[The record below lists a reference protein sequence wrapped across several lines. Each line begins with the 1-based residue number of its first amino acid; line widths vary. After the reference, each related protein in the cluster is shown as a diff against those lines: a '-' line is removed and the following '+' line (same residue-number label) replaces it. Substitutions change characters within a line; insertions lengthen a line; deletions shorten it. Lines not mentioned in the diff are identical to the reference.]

1 MRKEHIYSKLI
12 CGALLLFGICV
23 PVCAQTGHLSGV
35 RVINDEIKK
44 KGREIHVD
52 FVLDVTDMHVKRQES
67 VRLYPVVVAKEGDK
81 SLDLPSVVLDGR
93 VRDKVHRREKALN
106 GFTKT
111 DGAKTVLRRKNGESQ
126 QVEYSVVIPYE
137 PWLGAARLVLRE
149 QTTGCAECDKG
160 TEETPVKSTFLQLF
174 QPKYTV
180 AFVPPLKEAPWPS
193 STSMPNP
200 SPPGRSSRTS
210 RWGWT
215 PNSQN
220 CLLGR
225 RNSISRSAATVTI
238 TRITSMMA
246 LCLWTSWASG
256 CGPII

>member
-1 MRKEHIYSKLI
+1 M
-12 CGALLLFGICV
+12 
-23 PVCAQTGHLSGV
+23 
-35 RVINDEIKK
+35 
-44 KGREIHVD
+44 
-52 FVLDVTDMHVKRQES
+52 
-67 VRLYPVVVAKEGDK
+67 
-81 SLDLPSVVLDGR
+81 VLDGR

-180 AFVPPLKEAPWPS
+180 AFVPPLKEAVKMRDEVKVARLNFRQDSHKIDPKFQNNRQELDS
-193 STSMPNP
+193 VRHSIAMVKITA
-200 SPPGRSSRTS
+200 TS
-210 RWGWT
+210 RLRVYMLPVTLLLKGVRIITKNCPDVVPKLLRNMCRGKPKWT
-215 PNSQN
+215 HAFGMWHGVVRIGKVSVWNW
-220 CLLGR
+220 
-225 RNSISRSAATVTI
+225 ISFPT
-238 TRITSMMA
+238 
-246 LCLWTSWASG
+246 C
-256 CGPII
+256 

>member
-1 MRKEHIYSKLI
+1 M
-12 CGALLLFGICV
+12 
-23 PVCAQTGHLSGV
+23 
-35 RVINDEIKK
+35 
-44 KGREIHVD
+44 D

-160 TEETPVKSTFLQLF
+160 TE
-174 QPKYTV
+174 
-180 AFVPPLKEAPWPS
+180 
-193 STSMPNP
+193 
-200 SPPGRSSRTS
+200 GR
-210 RWGWT
+210 
-215 PNSQN
+215 
-220 CLLGR
+220 LL
-225 RNSISRSAATVTI
+225 
-238 TRITSMMA
+238 
-246 LCLWTSWASG
+246 
-256 CGPII
+256 